1 MTLVI
6 SGMQEEALRG
16 DLFGKS
22 APVPESLWR
31 KERSQKK
38 KSMERSE
45 VVSLDLFL
53 V

>member
-6 SGMQEEALRG
+6 SGMQEEAMSG

>member
-6 SGMQEEALRG
+6 SGMQEEAMSG

-38 KSMERSE
+38 RSTGK
-45 VVSLDLFL
+45 V
-53 V
+53 